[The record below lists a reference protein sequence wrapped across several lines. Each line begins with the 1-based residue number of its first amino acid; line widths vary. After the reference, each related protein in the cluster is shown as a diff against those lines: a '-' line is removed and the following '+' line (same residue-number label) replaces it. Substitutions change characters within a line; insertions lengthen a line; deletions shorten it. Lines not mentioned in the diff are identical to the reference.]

1 MSNVVVDDSSVQNL
15 FRALDDDTRKRILF
29 NALKDGG
36 KKLAE
41 ETRIQLK
48 SKLGSGAS
56 TPSKWT
62 GKPMESGIR
71 VKALKDY
78 CEVDV
83 NIMGDFR
90 LRFFEK
96 GTKQRYTRKT
106 KANRGTIKSLYFF
119 QAARS
124 KEAEITSIINN
135 SIAES
140 LKRIIKV

>member
-1 MSNVVVDDSSVQNL
+1 
-15 FRALDDDTRKRILF
+15 
-29 NALKDGG
+29 
-36 KKLAE
+36 
-41 ETRIQLK
+41 
-48 SKLGSGAS
+48 
-56 TPSKWT
+56 
-62 GKPMESGIR
+62 MESGIR

-124 KEAEITSIINN
+124 KDAEITSIINN